1 MAELGVWIIL
11 NTSQPLCVN
20 EILRSQYKKRHSW
33 KVVQKNVQALLSE
46 RSQSRT
52 RSVRPPRGWGFCP
65 KVSGRAPA
73 PGAHS
78 GLQREA
84 QKEEGVNAR
93 RTAVGGKVRKC
104 KKKGHQAFCQ
114 DGKCWFSP
122 GARLGGG
129 FQGMLYSLCRELYE
143 QKTQNQ
149 NPEELKRG
157 GSRQMRVS

>member
-33 KVVQKNVQALLSE
+33 KTGQKNVQARLSE
-46 RSQSRT
+46 KKKEKGHKAERG
-52 RSVRPPRGWGFCP
+52 VCVPRGWGFCP
-65 KVSGRAPA
+65 KVSARAAPA

-84 QKEEGVNAR
+84 QKGGGENAG
-93 RTAVGGKVRKC
+93 RTAVQRGKVRKR
-104 KKKGHQAFCQ
+104 KKKGHQDFCQ

-122 GARLGGG
+122 GAGLRGCL
-129 FQGMLYSLCRELYE
+129 QLMLYSLCRELY
-143 QKTQNQ
+143 
-149 NPEELKRG
+149 
-157 GSRQMRVS
+157 